1 MIINGNEI
9 SSPTTYKADVCVMGG
24 GVAGITLANE
34 LSARGRS
41 VVLLEA
47 GGKRLNKKVQS
58 DGAAEYVSP
67 TYPSPTQN
75 RVRTLGGS
83 STHWA
88 NNTSPLSEI
97 DFEKRD
103 GLINSGWPIAKK
115 DIEPYYNKAA
125 MYCRVGDD
133 NYDPQYWHAKY
144 GINSTFDGRESDI
157 LELGI
162 AKASVPPTQFYHVN
176 GQGLDS
182 SNIVQVVT
190 FAHVDSV
197 DFNSDLKRIE
207 RVRFVSGSGVNCH
220 VEASEFVMAFG
231 GLENAR
237 MLLHFNKKNK
247 NELGNQGDSVGRYFM
262 DHPSFNAAQLYS
274 NDPSKFTLFD
284 GKLSE
289 DYRLFTL
296 NFFEFTRKAL
306 EDNGITNMRMPMS
319 VATRQQMSH
328 GISSLHILKD
338 SLTGGEI
345 DGSVASHITN
355 VLMDFDIVADTISR
369 KVFGQKITEES
380 QEKAG
385 FIMPV
390 MVEQSPHRDNRI
402 TLGTSKDRFGV
413 PLMRVNWKLH
423 ETDRERMWRC
433 LELFGTEIGALGMGR
448 VRVLRERASRF
459 FNDQIGFGHHHMGT
473 TRMSDSPEN
482 GVVNGEH
489 LVFGTENFSMAG
501 CSVFSTGGH
510 VPPTLT
516 ITAMSIRLADIIHN
530 RM

>member
-1 MIINGNEI
+1 
-9 SSPTTYKADVCVMGG
+9 
-24 GVAGITLANE
+24 
-34 LSARGRS
+34 
-41 VVLLEA
+41 
-47 GGKRLNKKVQS
+47 
-58 DGAAEYVSP
+58 
-67 TYPSPTQN
+67 
-75 RVRTLGGS
+75 
-83 STHWA
+83 
-88 NNTSPLSEI
+88 
-97 DFEKRD
+97 
-103 GLINSGWPIAKK
+103 
-115 DIEPYYNKAA
+115 
-125 MYCRVGDD
+125 
-133 NYDPQYWHAKY
+133 
-144 GINSTFDGRESDI
+144 
-157 LELGI
+157 
-162 AKASVPPTQFYHVN
+162 
-176 GQGLDS
+176 
-182 SNIVQVVT
+182 
-190 FAHVDSV
+190 
-197 DFNSDLKRIE
+197 
-207 RVRFVSGSGVNCH
+207 
-220 VEASEFVMAFG
+220 
-231 GLENAR
+231 
-237 MLLHFNKKNK
+237 
-247 NELGNQGDSVGRYFM
+247 
-262 DHPSFNAAQLYS
+262 
-274 NDPSKFTLFD
+274 
-284 GKLSE
+284 
-289 DYRLFTL
+289 
-296 NFFEFTRKAL
+296 
-306 EDNGITNMRMPMS
+306 MS